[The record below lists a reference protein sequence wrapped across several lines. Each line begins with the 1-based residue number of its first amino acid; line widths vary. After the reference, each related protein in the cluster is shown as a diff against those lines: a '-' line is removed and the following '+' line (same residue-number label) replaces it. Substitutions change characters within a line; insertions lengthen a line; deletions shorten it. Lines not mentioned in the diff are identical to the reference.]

1 MESKKIT
8 SGQWW
13 KANRRWLALFAGA
26 LALFLIGTLIVLPHV
41 NPKPTAG
48 TRNERTITPT
58 NPAPLDEAPSI
69 GPKTAPVTII
79 EYADFGCPSCW
90 YWHKSGILDQ
100 LRIKYGDKIR
110 FIWRDYA
117 VITLR
122 SSDAAEAGQCAN
134 EQGKFWMFHDA
145 VYDHEGNISASDLEA
160 YAAEI
165 GLDMS
170 QFKTCVNS
178 HRYLG
183 RVNAE
188 MAEAFNY
195 GYNGA
200 PFFLINNRPLIGAQP
215 LQIFESMIDP
225 LLAQK

>member
-13 KANRRWLALFAGA
+13 KARRWLFLITGA
-26 LALFLIGTLIVLPHV
+26 LALYLIGTLIVLPRV
-41 NPKPTAG
+41 NPKLTAG
-48 TRNERTITPT
+48 TRNERTVTPT

-69 GPKTAPVTII
+69 GPRTAPVTII

-100 LRIKYGDKIR
+100 LRTKYGDKIR
-110 FIWRDYA
+110 FIWRDYP

-145 VYDHEGNISASDLEA
+145 VYDHEGKISASDLEA
-160 YAAEI
+160 YAAET

-170 QFKTCVNS
+170 QFKACVNS

-200 PFFLINNRPLIGAQP
+200 PFFLINKQPLIGAQS

-225 LLAQK
+225 MLAQK